1 MDLIIGIDF
10 GTTNTVV
17 SFYNKEAKIFSDGIF
32 DKIPTQIYFGESISC
47 GNYIPVNVQE
57 KDRKILT
64 NFKNKI
70 GKMESFEGYDENKIL
85 IFFFNHLYKILNKK
99 FNNYNFKTVL
109 TVPSNF
115 NDNQRKILM
124 NTASSVGFEIIRIIN
139 EPTAAAFAYGID
151 TNREEEKILVF
162 DLGGGTLDI
171 TVLEIDDNFFETID
185 SVGLNNLGG
194 NDFTK
199 YIYQNAIDEFK
210 NKYYYEDLITVEKD
224 KLTILWNKANIAK
237 EKLIWKDNVSF
248 EIKNFY
254 KNYTLNYNLDKN
266 KVMNLSID
274 LIKKIEKL
282 LSNFE
287 DNFSEIIMVGGA
299 SKLFLIQDI
308 IEQKFKKKPMIHQ
321 NLQQVV
327 ALGACQYGAYLED
340 KLKVD
345 SDIIL
350 VDNLPLSLG
359 IETADGSFSIVIPK
373 NTPLPA
379 YRTQKYTTD
388 TPGDNDVVV
397 KVYQGERTIANKN
410 YLIGEFNF
418 DKVSKISNPIIN
430 ISFKVDI
437 NGIISIYIQDKYSGR
452 SQNILIRNIKK
463 DIDVDK
469 IIQDAKINNEED
481 EYNITLAQLIY
492 KLQIKIENILSN
504 LKVNNL
510 IEEQEKI
517 EKTNYLLSEYD
528 IIKEKDVAELL
539 LLDQKLDNNYL
550 MCQQNVEDFENENNN
565 LDVEKEIVKEKKEY
579 LKEKVE
585 FYLSKNLSNFER
597 ENLNNIKEDIE
608 TNILFTEEDLDE
620 KLLFINKLF
629 VNSPKEELFNL
640 CMFLKEELEQ
650 KNLGLNK
657 RQNIIL
663 QVIVNKYLN
672 IIENNYDLDYKIEI
686 NKLNDLCNKMV
697 R

>member
-1 MDLIIGIDF
+1 MELIIGIDF
-10 GTTNTVV
+10 GTTNTIV
-17 SFYNKEAKIFSDGIF
+17 SFYKNDAKIFSDGIF
-32 DKIPTQIYFGESISC
+32 DKIPTQIHFGDTISC
-47 GNYIPVNVQE
+47 GNYIPVNLQD

-70 GKMESFEGYDENKIL
+70 GKIETFEGYDENKIL
-85 IFFFNHLYKILNKK
+85 ILFFNHLFKILNKK

-124 NTASSVGFEIIRIIN
+124 NTASNVGFEIIRIIN

-185 SVGLNNLGG
+185 SIGLNNLGG
-194 NDFTK
+194 NNFTK
-199 YIYQNAIDEFK
+199 NIYENAIEEFK
-210 NKYYYEDLITVEKD
+210 NKYYYEDLIKVEKD
-224 KLTILWNKANIAK
+224 KLTILWNKANTAK

-254 KNYTLNYNLDKN
+254 K
-266 KVMNLSID
+266 
-274 LIKKIEKL
+274 KKIEKL

-308 IEQKFKKKPMIHQ
+308 IERKFKKKPMIHH

-327 ALGACQYGAYLED
+327 ALGACQYGAYLEN

-345 SDIIL
+345 NDIIL

-359 IETADGSFSIVIPK
+359 IETADGTFSIVIPK

-418 DKVSKISNPIIN
+418 DKVSKVTNPIIN

-469 IIQDAKINNEED
+469 IIQDAKINNDED
-481 EYNITLAQLIY
+481 EHNIKLAQLIY

-510 IEEQEKI
+510 IEEKDKK

-528 IIKEKDVAELL
+528 IIKEKDIAELL

-550 MCQQNVEDFENENNN
+550 MCQQNVEDFEKENNN
-565 LDVEKEIVKEKKEY
+565 LDIEKEIVKEKKEY

-585 FYLSKNLSNFER
+585 FYLLKNLSNFER
-597 ENLNNIKEDIE
+597 ENLNNIKEEIE

-629 VNSPKEELFNL
+629 VNNPKDELFNL

-650 KNLGLNK
+650 KNLGLNE
-657 RQNIIL
+657 RQNYIL
-663 QVIVNKYLN
+663 KVIVNKYLN
-672 IIENNYDLDYKIEI
+672 LIENSYNLDYNIEI
-686 NKLNDLCNKMV
+686 NKLNDLCKKMV
-697 R
+697 K